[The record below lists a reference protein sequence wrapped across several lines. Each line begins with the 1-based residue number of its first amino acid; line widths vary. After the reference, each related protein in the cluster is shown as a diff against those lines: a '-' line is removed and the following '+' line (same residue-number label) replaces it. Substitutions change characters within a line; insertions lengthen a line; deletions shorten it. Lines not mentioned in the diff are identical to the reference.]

1 MLNLNKN
8 SPGSLKDFIL
18 IIAGNKERIKGYR
31 KEIPKLIKV
40 FLRRYIWVFLYTA
53 QKKEM

>member
-1 MLNLNKN
+1 MEG
-8 SPGSLKDFIL
+8 GSLKDFIL

-53 QKKEM
+53 QKQEM

>member
-18 IIAGNKERIKGYR
+18 IIAGNKERIKGYS

-40 FLRRYIWVFLYTA
+40 FFIRYIWVFLYTA
-53 QKKEM
+53 QKQEM

>member
-1 MLNLNKN
+1 LLNLNKN

-40 FLRRYIWVFLYTA
+40 FLRRYI
-53 QKKEM
+53 

>member
-53 QKKEM
+53 QKQEM